1 MLPEKKPSDDTRPVV
16 FGTEDPSMDMFAILG
31 DNFYD
36 QTGAATFWTSLGEQ
50 WPEKPLL
57 MDYNRDWVSWRCW
70 WWWWLIIIVII
81 IIIIHELYYGNPYQ
95 STTKD
100 NSQPAFWRF
109 SDEDE
114 EAWNYIS
121 CGFRS
126 FPHSFAGFP
135 CQPCLIPEGY
145 NILHAQRRSIG
156 NFTVCIWKP
165 LQIWLDG
172 FTHLTWWFSIA
183 NC

>member
-1 MLPEKKPSDDTRPVV
+1 
-16 FGTEDPSMDMFAILG
+16 MDMFAILG

-57 MDYNRDWVSWRCW
+57 MDYNRDWVSWRW
-70 WWWWLIIIVII
+70 WWWWLLIIIVFVII
-81 IIIIHELYYGNPYQ
+81 IIAHELYYGNPYQ
-95 STTKD
+95 STTKT
-100 NSQPAFWRF
+100 NSQPAFWRC

-114 EAWNYIS
+114 GAWNYIS
-121 CGFRS
+121 CGFR
-126 FPHSFAGFP
+126 FAGKSPPFVDHFHIHLPIYGGFP
-135 CQPCLIPEGY
+135 SQPCLIPEGY
-145 NILHAQRRSIG
+145 NILHAQHRSIG